1 MTTSYAKPI
10 PSAQSA
16 FESAREH
23 AKETERVLTATEMM
37 KAPHDSV
44 EAFVHAQAQEWA
56 RRMLQ
61 AQVLLRA
68 ERERHVEVV
77 GADGQQRRSVRE
89 TQRQLETIVGRSTVP
104 RLAYQQPGCCDLHPM
119 DATLNL
125 PPELYSYGLR
135 RMVAKEAA
143 RASFDEVVELVD
155 EHSGGHSAKRQVEQL
170 TVRAAQ

>member
-23 AKETERVLTATEMM
+23 AQETERALTTTEMM

-89 TQRQLETIVGRSTVP
+89 TQRQLETIVGRITVP
-104 RLAYQQPGCCDLHPM
+104 RLAYKEAGCCDLHTM
-119 DATLNL
+119 DAAINL

-135 RMVAKEAA
+135 RMVAKVAA
-143 RASFDEVVELVD
+143 RASINDVIELVD
-155 EHSGGHSAKRQVEQL
+155 AHTGGHSSTIHVD
-170 TVRAAQ
+170 TCTW